1 MRTLSIAL
9 IAAALATPSLGY
21 SQDERTIG
29 GPIGAN
35 GEATLGSPS
44 PPSSA
49 SPYGTPPSTSPDGT
63 QSFVGY
69 PAGPGSEAPAN
80 LVTTPVP
87 GGMVSA
93 IVGGHNVIIDPTT
106 NVIIRVLN

>member
-29 GPIGAN
+29 GPIGP
-35 GEATLGSPS
+35 TLGSPAPA
-44 PPSSA
+44 PPSGA
-49 SPYGTPPSTSPDGT
+49 QP
-63 QSFVGY
+63 FVGY
-69 PAGPGSEAPAN
+69 PAEPGSEAPAN

-106 NVIIRVLN
+106 HVIIRVLN